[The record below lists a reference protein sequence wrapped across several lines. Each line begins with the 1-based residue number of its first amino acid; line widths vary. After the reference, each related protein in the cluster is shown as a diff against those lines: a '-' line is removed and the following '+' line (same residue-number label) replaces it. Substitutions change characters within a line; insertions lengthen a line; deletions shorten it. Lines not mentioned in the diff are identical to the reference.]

1 MKEEKKVTNFKE
13 TDDVVENLEGCIEMP
28 EMTIGEKLDFFLIKH
43 GPKIKAAA
51 LGLASIAAVGVGYL
65 IVTGLKE
72 EAAAANGLEG
82 ISTDSLGSA
91 TGNIFDEVAEKVDS
105 AF

>member
-13 TDDVVENLEGCIEMP
+13 TDDVAEHLDGCMEMP
-28 EMTIGEKLDFFLIKH
+28 EMTIGGKLDFFLIKH

-65 IVTGLKE
+65 IVTGLRE
-72 EAAAANGLEG
+72 EAAVANEIEGL
-82 ISTDSLGSA
+82 SMDSLGSN
-91 TGNIFDEVAEKVDS
+91 TGNIFEEVADK
-105 AF
+105 